1 MNNQNDLLQSDF
13 ELEQYAQ
20 ELHHEINSLV
30 YADEDGATKED
41 KFSEFVMELLAEAG
55 ETEGIRLCH
64 YEKENRWENIQFK
77 INGYALEEGFETL
90 DIFIASWKDTLE
102 SYRIPKADFDKL
114 IKWPTDF
121 INAALKGFKD
131 EIEPSSEAYGL
142 AELVRKNRDEFVRIN
157 VFILSNG
164 IIPHDPPGQFKL
176 KGFDEIVFNFHVWD
190 LERLHRLS
198 QSRSNREPIEIDF
211 KNKLNISI
219 PCLSVP
225 FGNNLYECYLAIVP
239 GALLATLYHNYGTR
253 LLESNVRAFLQQ
265 TGKINKGIRDTII
278 GSEPFMFLPYNNGL
292 ATTAQEVT
300 TELVDGQM
308 YITAVRDFQIV
319 NGGQTTASLFHTQKK
334 YKNDLS
340 QIYVQMKLTV
350 IRDEEKKNEVVPNIS
365 RFANSQNKVSDLDLT
380 SNNIFLQQL
389 ESLSRTTYAMSPD
402 DHNTQTIW
410 FFERVKGQYKEALN
424 KEPTKGKKDAFK
436 LKYPRQQIILKSDVA
451 KYINTRKQLPY
462 HVAKG
467 AQKNYTLFL
476 KEIDKEFKK
485 KKPGRIYWQ
494 DLVANALIFQAT
506 DNLFGR
512 KHQDPVGD
520 TNVKAQTVTYTLA
533 LFHYVTKNR
542 LNLEI
547 IWEQQR
553 IDEVLQQELKKGL
566 QFVYAFFQ
574 RLNVAL
580 ISETAKSE
588 KTWNALLELDEH
600 PWNLELL
607 QPFLM
612 SETALKARYTSDEN
626 EEQEALK
633 YHNLQRITS
642 LGIRFWDGL
651 NLYALSEGLYSKNQ
665 ENYIARIRQKLQL
678 QGEFSEAEISKG
690 IEILQILQQH
700 GADFDA
706 IIALSKKEDSMY
718 IDPNTIYTKLK
729 EVSPDVW
736 NRILALGEQTG
747 VLNYQE
753 LSAIKIVQQKLKRQE
768 VVDLKRLQLVDE
780 AIGKLKKWIKI

>member
-1 MNNQNDLLQSDF
+1 MNNQDLLQSDF

-20 ELHHEINSLV
+20 ELHHEVNSLA
-30 YADEDGATKED
+30 YADEEGATKED
-41 KFSEFVMELLAEAG
+41 KFTEFVMELLADAG

-90 DIFIASWKDTLE
+90 DIFIASWRDTLE
-102 SYRIPKADFDKL
+102 SYRITKADFDKL
-114 IKWPTDF
+114 VKWPTDF
-121 INAALKGFKD
+121 VNAALKGFKD

-142 AELVRKNRDEFVRIN
+142 ADMVRKNRDEFVRIN

-164 IIPHDPPGQFKL
+164 IIPHDPPGNFKL
-176 KGFDEIVFNFHVWD
+176 KGFDDIVFNFHVWD

-225 FGNNLYECYLAIVP
+225 FENNLYECYLAIVP

-278 GSEPFMFLPYNNGL
+278 GDEPFMFLPYNNGL
-292 ATTAQEVT
+292 ATTAQEVS
-300 TELVDGQM
+300 TELIDGQL
-308 YITAVRDFQIV
+308 YLTGVRDFQIV
-319 NGGQTTASLFHTQKK
+319 NGGQTTASLFHTRKK

-340 QIYVQMKLTV
+340 QIYVPMKLTV

-380 SNNIFLQQL
+380 SNNPFLQQL
-389 ESLSRTTYAMSPD
+389 ESLSRTTYAMHPD
-402 DHNTQTIW
+402 DHNLQTIW
-410 FFERVKGQYKEALN
+410 FFERVKGQYKEAIN
-424 KEPTKGKKDAFK
+424 KEPTKSRKDAFK
-436 LKYPRQQIILKSDVA
+436 LKYPRQQVVLKSDVA
-451 KYINTRKQLPY
+451 KYMNIWKQFPH

-467 AQKNYTLFL
+467 AQKNYNLFL

-494 DLVANALIFQAT
+494 DLIANALLFQAT
-506 DNLFGR
+506 DALFGR
-512 KHQDPVGD
+512 KHQEPIGD
-520 TNVKAQTVTYTLA
+520 TNVKAQTVAYTLA
-533 LFHYVTKNR
+533 LFHHVTGNR
-542 LNLEI
+542 LNLGT
-547 IWEQQR
+547 IWEQQC
-553 IDEVLQQELKKGL
+553 IDEILKQELKKGL
-566 QFVYAFFQ
+566 QFVYGFFQ
-574 RLNVAL
+574 GLNVAL

-588 KTWNALLELDEH
+588 KTWTALLELNEH

-607 QPFLM
+607 QPFLL
-612 SETALKARYTSDEN
+612 SEAALKARYASDEN
-626 EEQEALK
+626 EEQEALN
-633 YHNLQRITS
+633 YQNLQQITS

-651 NLYALSEGLYSKNQ
+651 NLYALNEELFSKNQ
-665 ENYIARIRQKLQL
+665 ENYIARIRQKMLQ
-678 QGEFSEAEISKG
+678 QGEFSEGEINKG
-690 IEILQILQQH
+690 IEILNLLQEH
-700 GADFDA
+700 GADFES
-706 IIALSKKEDSMY
+706 IAGLSKRDDSEM
-718 IDPNTIYTKLK
+718 IDPSIIYNKLK
-729 EVSPDVW
+729 EVTPDTW

-747 VLNYQE
+747 TLNYQE
-753 LSAIKIVQQKLKRQE
+753 LSAVKMVQQKLKRHE
-768 VVDLKRLQLVDE
+768 TVDLKRLQLVDE
-780 AIGKLKKWIKI
+780 AILKLNKWIKV

>member
-1 MNNQNDLLQSDF
+1 MSTRTNLLQTDF

-30 YADEDGATKED
+30 YADEDGATRED
-41 KFSEFVMELLAEAG
+41 KFTEFVMELLADAG

-90 DIFIASWKDTLE
+90 DIFIASWRDTLE
-102 SYRIPKADFDKL
+102 SYRIAKADFDKL

-142 AELVRKNRDEFVRIN
+142 AELVCKNRDQFVRIN

-211 KNKLNISI
+211 KNKLNITI

-225 FGNNLYECYLAIVP
+225 FENNLYECYLAIVP

-278 GSEPFMFLPYNNGL
+278 GAEPFMFLPYNNGL
-292 ATTAQEVT
+292 ATTAQEVS
-300 TELVDGQM
+300 TELVDGQL
-308 YITAVRDFQIV
+308 YITGVRDFQIV

-380 SNNIFLQQL
+380 SNNVFLQQL
-389 ESLSRTTYAMSPD
+389 ESLSRTTYAMHPD
-402 DHNTQTIW
+402 DHNMQTIW

-436 LKYPRQQIILKSDVA
+436 LKYPRQQLILKSDVA
-451 KYINTRKQLPY
+451 KYINTWKQLPY

-476 KEIDKEFKK
+476 KETDKEFKK

-494 DLVANALIFQAT
+494 DLVANALLFQAT

-520 TNVKAQTVTYTLA
+520 TNVKAQTVAYTLA
-533 LFHYVTKNR
+533 LFHHVTQNR
-542 LNLEI
+542 LNLGV
-547 IWEQQR
+547 IWEQQC
-553 IDEVLQQELKKGL
+553 IDEVLKQELKKGL
-566 QFVYAFFQ
+566 RFVYEFFQ
-574 RLNVAL
+574 GLNVAL

-588 KTWNALLELDEH
+588 KTWTTLLERNQH
-600 PWNLELL
+600 PWDLELL
-607 QPFLM
+607 QPFLL
-612 SETALKARYTSDEN
+612 SETALKARYTFDEK
-626 EEQEALK
+626 EEQEALS
-633 YHNLQRITS
+633 YQNLQRITS

-651 NLYALSEGLYSKNQ
+651 NLYALNERLFSKNQ
-665 ENYIARIRQKLQL
+665 ENHIVRIRQKIQQ
-678 QGEFSEAEISKG
+678 QGEFSEAEINKG
-690 IEILQILQQH
+690 VEILELLQQH
-700 GADFDA
+700 GSDFDS
-706 IIALSKKEDSMY
+706 ITALSKKKETTF
-718 IDPNTIYTKLK
+718 IDPNIIYTKLR
-729 EVSPDVW
+729 EVTPDTW
-736 NRILALGEQTG
+736 NRIVALGEQTRI
-747 VLNYQE
+747 LNYQE

-768 VVDLKRLQLVDE
+768 TVDLKRLQLVDD
-780 AIGKLKKWIKI
+780 AIGKLKKWIKV